1 MLPRR
6 GRAVA
11 ALALVFAADC
21 AGPPTPTEAARRIAR
36 NPKATVTGVV
46 LDEKGRPV
54 PDVHVQAIP
63 GGDTRWSPPQAT
75 DAEGRFQ
82 LTLDAPAE
90 YVFLVF
96 VGKTAVVTPLPNDPA
111 RTRLSLV
118 PGERRDGVV
127 LTLLSSERG
136 KYVEPLAKEPTPPA
150 SMP

>member
-1 MLPRR
+1 MLRR
-6 GRAVA
+6 LGGVVA
-11 ALALVFAADC
+11 SLAIAFAATC
-21 AGPPTPTEAARRIAR
+21 AGPPAPTETARRIAR

-54 PDVHVQAIP
+54 PDVRVQAIP
-63 GGDTRWSPPQAT
+63 GGDTRWAPPQAT
-75 DAEGRFQ
+75 DAEGRFR

-127 LTLLSSERG
+127 LTLLSSERAR
-136 KYVEPLAKEPTPPA
+136 YLEPLPKAPTP
-150 SMP
+150 